1 MTRAR
6 LAAVVIS
13 LSLLLAGT
21 ALIPSVGHTAPWIS
35 GTDAVAA
42 DWVAKIEQELSKKEY
57 RYLFANDPRTPQAS
71 ILRLLNRAAEAY
83 SAHNEAMAKDFANEA
98 VDVLREGI
106 RKHYYSEQDVE
117 PLLKHIQEQ
126 IPIKLS

>member
-1 MTRAR
+1 MIRAR
-6 LAAVVIS
+6 LAAAVIS
-13 LSLLLAGT
+13 LSLLLAGI
-21 ALIPSVGHTAPWIS
+21 ALFPSVGHAAPWIP

-42 DWVAKIEQELSKKEY
+42 DWVGKIEQELSKKEY

-117 PLLKHIQEQ
+117 PLIKHIQEQ